1 MCGTPVQAISDH
13 KNLTGSAGKIKI
25 WARTVLNFDFG
36 ALERSLNGSNM
47 SSNGSRELLYQSGA
61 TRETIKGSYQ
71 GPSTHQGASGKTGK
85 KSLFA
90 SHTDDGKCGTG
101 I

>member
-47 SSNGSRELLYQSGA
+47 SSNGLRELLYQSGA
-61 TRETIKGSYQ
+61 TGETSKGSYQ
-71 GPSTHQGASGKTGK
+71 GPSTQGASGKSGK
-85 KSLFA
+85 KSLLA